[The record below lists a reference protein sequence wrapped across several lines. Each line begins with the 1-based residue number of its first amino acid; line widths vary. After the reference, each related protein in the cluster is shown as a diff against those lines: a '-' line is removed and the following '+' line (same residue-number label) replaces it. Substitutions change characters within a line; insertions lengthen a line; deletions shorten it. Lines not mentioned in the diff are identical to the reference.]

1 MYSINIYIETS
12 NFKRNKQIM
21 KDMEIM
27 PLKKQ
32 FTAQAMISLK
42 QRFREEKVIII
53 TYLENYPM
61 EEQLS

>member
-12 NFKRNKQIM
+12 NFKRNTNKKESKQIM

-42 QRFREEKVIII
+42 EDLEKRK
-53 TYLENYPM
+53 
-61 EEQLS
+61 